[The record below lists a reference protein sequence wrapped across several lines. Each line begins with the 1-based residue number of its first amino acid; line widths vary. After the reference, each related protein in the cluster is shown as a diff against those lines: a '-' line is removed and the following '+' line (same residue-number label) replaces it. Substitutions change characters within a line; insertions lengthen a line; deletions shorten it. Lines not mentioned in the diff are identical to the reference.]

1 MRFFVNLNVIV
12 DSYDKLPAVLTH
24 LEALSGNPI
33 AGMHYHAEESSA
45 VQLQS
50 AGGAIACAA
59 ATQTAQAPVENSKPA
74 RGKKDKSEANAQSA
88 ATPAASAPA
97 APSPSPSAPPPAAP
111 AGDPEQ
117 FQSSLKQL
125 RAEAARVIEASA
137 ANRVQVQ
144 ALVKEA
150 CGEAVTEPKLSAVP
164 LGQHADLLKKLAA
177 LAPKK
182 D

>member
-88 ATPAASAPA
+88 ATPAAPA
-97 APSPSPSAPPPAAP
+97 A
-111 AGDPEQ
+111 DPQQ
-117 FQSSLKQL
+117 FQDSLKQL